1 MSQVMEIAT
10 RISMIDGAGP
20 ILAALA
26 KQVLHVEGSVK
37 SLEKTLGGLNKQTLA
52 VVGGLSALGGIAVLG
67 ALKSVA
73 DHGDKLLDQQFKLRN
88 LGVQQN
94 EILKLQAEYFAN
106 VGKAVPTSTV
116 DEYLKTVRE
125 LRAVTGGGSAGL
137 AAAARMAPNALMMN
151 ELLGNEMGT
160 KAGDE
165 FYKLLRS
172 SEMKGIATDPTR
184 RDAFVN
190 EAYKYIAGFGGK
202 LTADDFQTIARR
214 GGVAWM
220 NARPE
225 AIGPIAVLGADLGGS
240 QAGTTLMTLQ
250 QLQMGATTLSKQQGE
265 TLANLGLLDMSKTT
279 ATGFGGGRLQ
289 VQPGG
294 IKGSLEHMG
303 DLPGWIREVVYPALQ
318 KASGGDQAVLQSML
332 AKISPNRNAAKLVQM
347 FGDEG
352 FLDQIAKDLGIA
364 GDVRDYRQSY
374 SGDYLKNN
382 PVGVKKA
389 FASQYES
396 MMQAIGAPMMQ
407 AALPIMRAVTELF
420 TKIGAWA
427 NANPGIIT
435 AYGEA
440 LAKVGAGLFGAGT
453 LAVITAVGA
462 FLGPAGGI
470 ILGFSALYAVLGLLA
485 KINWPGFLAPF
496 KSFGEAALAVS
507 KVGWNVMVVGF
518 EALAGVLKILP
529 GVANDCA
536 TAFGRL
542 GDWLKGLVDKILGW
556 VGLGGGGSYADSA
569 ARMRGMSVGSAG
581 GWMSRAGGGKLGF
594 SPQGPIGSGSNS
606 DVKSMIDQEA
616 SRAGIDPRLMYGIV
630 AGESAHGNHYDIGDG
645 GKSFSPFQLYRGGGL
660 GNVFERQTGLSVRDP
675 SNMRAMARFTAEY
688 IRKTGDLSPW
698 HGFHGRRNWNPS
710 WGSMGYSPGPPP
722 QRNDKQTQI
731 KTEIH
736 LDGRKIASALSSH
749 LARAHTHPRHPPYSS
764 RGTFMGPDHQFAA
777 G

>member
-1 MSQVMEIAT
+1 MSIVAEIAT
-10 RISMIDGAGP
+10 KITMADGVSAVLAG
-20 ILAALA
+20 IA
-26 KQVLHVEGSVK
+26 KQTLHLEGSVMK
-37 SLEKTLGGLNKQTLA
+37 LEKTFAGLNKTTLA
-52 VVGGLSALGGIAVLG
+52 VVGSMAAIGGATVLG
-67 ALKSVA
+67 ALKNVA

-125 LRAVTGGGSAGL
+125 LRAVTGGGAEGL

-165 FYKLLRS
+165 YYKLLRS
-172 SEMKGIATDPTR
+172 AEMKGIATNPEKR
-184 RDAFVN
+184 EAFIN

-202 LTADDFQTIARR
+202 LTANDFQTIARR

-265 TLANLGLLDMSKTT
+265 VLSQLGLLDMSKTT

-289 VQPGG
+289 VAPGG
-294 IKGSLEHMG
+294 IRGSLEHMG
-303 DLPGWIREVVYPALQ
+303 DLPGWIKEVVYPALQ
-318 KASGGDQAVLQSML
+318 KASGGNPAMLQSLL

-364 GDVRDYRQSY
+364 GDVRDIRRGY
-374 SGDYLKNN
+374 SDYSANN

-407 AALPIMRAVTELF
+407 AAIPVMKAVTELF

-440 LAKVGAGLFGAGT
+440 LAKIGAGLFGAGT
-453 LAVITAVGA
+453 LAVITAISA

-470 ILGFSALYAVLGLLA
+470 ILGFSALYAVLGLIA

-496 KSFGEAALAVS
+496 KGFGEAALAVS
-507 KVGWNVMVVGF
+507 KIGWNIMAVGF
-518 EALAGVLKILP
+518 ETLAGVLKILP
-529 GVANDCA
+529 GVANDVA

-569 ARMRGMSVGSAG
+569 ARMRGMNVGSAG
-581 GWMSRAGGGKLGF
+581 GVMSRVGGGNLGF
-594 SPQGPIGSGSNS
+594 SPQGPIGTGSGS
-606 DVKSMIDQEA
+606 DVKSMIDA
-616 SRAGIDPRLMYGIV
+616 AADRHGVDRRVMYGIV
-630 AGESAHGNHYDIGDG
+630 AGESSHGNHYDVGDG
-645 GKSFSPFQLYRGGGL
+645 GKSFGPFQLYRGGGL

-675 SNMRAMARFTAEY
+675 KNLPAMADFTAAH
-688 IRKTGDLSPW
+688 IKRTGDLSPW

-710 WGSMGYSPGPPP
+710 WGNMGYSPGPPP
-722 QRNDKQTQI
+722 QKREDHSRMRPINIQI
-731 KTEIH
+731 N
-736 LDGRKIASALSSH
+736 GRTLASITSEELYRLHKHERIAPFAPRSAWLSPS
-749 LARAHTHPRHPPYSS
+749 
-764 RGTFMGPDHQFAA
+764 HQFWP

>member
-1 MSQVMEIAT
+1 M
-10 RISMIDGAGP
+10 
-20 ILAALA
+20 
-26 KQVLHVEGSVK
+26 
-37 SLEKTLGGLNKQTLA
+37 
-52 VVGGLSALGGIAVLG
+52 
-67 ALKSVA
+67 
-73 DHGDKLLDQQFKLRN
+73 
-88 LGVQQN
+88 QQN
-94 EILKLQAEYFAN
+94 EILKLQAQYFAD
-106 VGKAVPTSTV
+106 VAKAVPTSTV

-125 LRAVTGGGSAGL
+125 LRAVTGPGSAGL

-172 SEMKGIATDPTR
+172 AEMKGIATDPTR

-190 EAYKYIAGFGGK
+190 EAYKYISGFGGK
-202 LTADDFQTIARR
+202 LTANDFQTIARR

-407 AALPIMRAVTELF
+407 AAIPVMKAVTELF

-440 LAKVGAGLFGAGT
+440 LAKIGAGLFGAGT
-453 LAVITAVGA
+453 LAVITAIGA

-470 ILGFSALYAVLGLLA
+470 ILGFSALYASMKLLHDL
-485 KINWPGFLAPF
+485 NWPGFLAPF
-496 KSFGEAALAVS
+496 KGFGEAVTNIS
-507 KVGWNVMVVGF
+507 KVGWNVMAVGF
-518 EALAGVLKILP
+518 ETLAGVLKILP
-529 GVANDCA
+529 GVANDVA

-542 GDWLKGLVDKILGW
+542 GDWLKGLIDKIRGW
-556 VGLGGGGSYADSA
+556 LPNWLGGWSASSADGA
-569 ARMRGMSVGSAG
+569 TAGSAIAAASRG
-581 GWMSRAGGGKLGF
+581 TRSMSGVGGGRLGF
-594 SPQGPIGSGSNS
+594 SPSGPIGSGSNS
-606 DVKSMIDQEA
+606 YLKGIIDGA
-616 SRAGIDPRLMYGIV
+616 AARNGIDPRLMYGIV
-630 AGESAHGNHYDIGDG
+630 AGESQHGNHYDIGDG
-645 GKSFSPFQLYRGGGL
+645 GKSHGPFQMYLGGGL
-660 GNVFERQTGLSVRDP
+660 GNVAARAGIDVRKP
-675 SNMRAMARFTAEY
+675 SSIPATADWVARY
-688 IRKTGDLSPW
+688 IARTHDMSPW
-698 HGFHGRRNWNPS
+698 HGFHGKRDWNPR
-710 WGSMGYSPGPPP
+710 WGNMGYSPGPPP
-722 QRNDKQTQI
+722 PKREDRSQMRPIILQVN
-731 KTEIH
+731 
-736 LDGRKIASALSSH
+736 GRTFARIASEEV
-749 LARAHTHPRHPPYSS
+749 ARLHTHPTHAPYAS
-764 RGTFMGPDHQFAA
+764 RGTFIGPDHQFAV

>member
-1 MSQVMEIAT
+1 MSVVAEIAT
-10 RISMIDGAGP
+10 KISMADGVSAVLAG
-20 ILAALA
+20 IA
-26 KQVLHVEGSVK
+26 KQTLHLEGSVMK
-37 SLEKTLGGLNKQTLA
+37 LEKTFAGLNKTTLA
-52 VVGGLSALGGIAVLG
+52 VVGSMAAIGGATVLG
-67 ALKSVA
+67 ALKNVA

-94 EILKLQAEYFAN
+94 EILKLQAQYFAN
-106 VGKAVPTSTV
+106 VAKAVPTSTV

-125 LRAVTGGGSAGL
+125 LRAVTGGGAEGL
-137 AAAARMAPNALMMN
+137 AAAARMAPNALIMN

-165 FYKLLRS
+165 YYKLLRS
-172 SEMKGIATDPTR
+172 AEMKGIATDPTR

-202 LTADDFQTIARR
+202 LTANDFQTIARR
-214 GGVAWM
+214 GGSAWM

-265 TLANLGLLDMSKTT
+265 VLGQLGLLDMAKVTK
-279 ATGFGGGRLQ
+279 TGFGGGRLQ
-289 VQPGG
+289 VAPGG
-294 IKGSLEHMG
+294 IRGSLEHMG
-303 DLPGWIREVVYPALQ
+303 NLPGWIKEVVYPALQ
-318 KASGGDQAVLQSML
+318 KASGGNPAMLQSLL
-332 AKISPNRNAAKLVQM
+332 AKISPNRNSAKLVQM

-364 GDVRDYRQSY
+364 GDVRDIRRGY
-374 SGDYLKNN
+374 SDYSANN

-389 FASQYES
+389 FHSQYES
-396 MMQAIGAPMMQ
+396 MMQAIGAPLMQ
-407 AALPIMRAVTELF
+407 AALPVMKAVTELF

-427 NANPGIIT
+427 NQNPAAIT
-435 AYGEA
+435 AWGEFF
-440 LAKVGAGLFGAGT
+440 AKIGAGLFGAGT
-453 LAVITAVGA
+453 LAVVTAIGA
-462 FLGPAGGI
+462 FLGPAGGLI
-470 ILGFSALYAVLGLLA
+470 VGFSALYAVLGLLA

-496 KSFGEAALAVS
+496 RAFGEAVLNVS
-507 KVGWNVMVVGF
+507 KIGWNVMAVGL
-518 EALAGVLKILP
+518 EALVGVLKILP
-529 GVANDCA
+529 GVANDVA

-542 GDWLKGLVDKILGW
+542 GDWLKGLIDKILGW
-556 VGLGGGGSYADSA
+556 VGLGGGGSYSESA
-569 ARMRGMSVGSAG
+569 ARMRGMNVGSAG
-581 GWMSRAGGGKLGF
+581 GVMSRVGGGKLGF
-594 SPQGPIGSGSNS
+594 SPQGPIGTGSGS

-616 SRAGIDPRLMYGIV
+616 SRAGIDPQLMYGIV
-630 AGESAHGNHYDIGDG
+630 AGESSHGNHFDIGDS

-675 SNMRAMARFTAEY
+675 SNMRAMARFTAEH

-722 QRNDKQTQI
+722 AKREDRSQTRPIILQVNGRTFASI
-731 KTEIH
+731 ATDEILKLH
-736 LDGRKIASALSSH
+736 RH
-749 LARAHTHPRHPPYSS
+749 HTHAPYAPR
-764 RGTFMGPDHQFAA
+764 GMFMQPDHQFTP